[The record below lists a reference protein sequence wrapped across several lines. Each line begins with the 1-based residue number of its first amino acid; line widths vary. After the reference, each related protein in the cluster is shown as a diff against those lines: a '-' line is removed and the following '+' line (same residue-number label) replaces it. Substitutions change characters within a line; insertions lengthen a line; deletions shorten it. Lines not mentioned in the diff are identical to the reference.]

1 MKSFFFGTWVG
12 RIILVLG
19 SIIILTVALGGV
31 LGGLAITGGPADC
44 QPGGGSIVVS
54 DALSETFQQKWDAF
68 DATLDAGSP
77 ASVTFSESEVTSR
90 AVNWI
95 NNEGGPDFDDAQI
108 CIHDGYGE
116 ATGTLRSWGI
126 FDVKFKLRGTVEL
139 SGNRLLTDIEDIDI
153 GNVPDPLHLW
163 LEGQLEDP
171 IEEGLDNLGLEPH
184 TYTVILTEGSVT
196 VEGRPG

>member
-1 MKSFFFGTWVG
+1 MTFLFGTWPG
-12 RIILVLG
+12 RIVLFFG
-19 SIIILTVALGGV
+19 SIITLTVVLGGV
-31 LGGLAITGGPADC
+31 LGVLAISGGPDDC
-44 QPGGGSIVVS
+44 TPAGGPIVVS
-54 DALSETFQQKWDAF
+54 DALSDTFQQKWDDF

-77 ASVTFSESEVTSR
+77 ASVTFNESEVTSR

-95 NNEGGPDFDDAQI
+95 NNEGGPDFDDAQV

-139 SGNRLLTDIEDIDI
+139 RGNRLLIDIEDIDI
-153 GNVPDPLHLW
+153 GSVPDPLHLW

-184 TYTVILTEGSVT
+184 AYTVILTEGSVT
-196 VEGRPG
+196 VEGQP

>member
-1 MKSFFFGTWVG
+1 MTFLVSTWPG
-12 RIILVLG
+12 RVILVIG
-19 SIIILTVALGGV
+19 SIIILAVALGGV

-44 QPGGGSIVVS
+44 QPGGGPIVVS
-54 DALSETFQQKWDAF
+54 DALSDAFQQKWDDF

-95 NNEGGPDFDDAQI
+95 NNEDGPDFDDAQI
-108 CIHDGYGE
+108 CFHDGYGE

-126 FDVKFKLRGTVEL
+126 FDVKFKLRGTAEMT
-139 SGNRLLTDIEDIDI
+139 GNRLLIDIEDIDI

-184 TYTVILTEGSVT
+184 TYTITLTEGSVT
-196 VEGRPG
+196 VEGQP

>member
-1 MKSFFFGTWVG
+1 MTFLIATWPG
-12 RIILVLG
+12 RIVLVIG
-19 SIIILTVALGGV
+19 SIIILAVVFGGV
-31 LGGLAITGGPADC
+31 LGGLAISGGPDDC
-44 QPGGGSIVVS
+44 TPGGGPIEVS
-54 DALSETFQQKWDAF
+54 DAMSDRFEQKWDQF
-68 DATLDAGSP
+68 DESLDAGSP

-108 CIHDGYGE
+108 CFHDGYGE

-126 FDVKFKLRGTVEL
+126 FDVKFKLRGTAEL
-139 SGNRLLTDIEDIDI
+139 TGNRLLIDIEDIDI

-184 TYTVILTEGSVT
+184 TYTVILTEGSAT
-196 VEGRPG
+196 VEGVP

>member
-1 MKSFFFGTWVG
+1 MSFFVSTWAG
-12 RIILVLG
+12 RVILVIG
-19 SIIILTVALGGV
+19 SIIILAVALGGV

-44 QPGGGSIVVS
+44 QPGGGPIVVS
-54 DALSETFQQKWDAF
+54 DALSDAFQQKWDEF

-90 AVNWI
+90 AVAWI
-95 NNEGGPDFDDAQI
+95 NNEDGPDFDDARI

-116 ATGTLRSWGI
+116 ATGTLEGPGF

-139 SGNRLLTDIEDIDI
+139 IGSRLLTDIEDVDL
-153 GNVPDPLHLW
+153 GNVPDPLTSW
-163 LEGQLEDP
+163 FEGQADDP

-196 VEGRPG
+196 VEGRP